1 MPLST
6 KQIVIYLGISI
17 LVMTAMALVFG
28 ARCPL
33 REGLSSSS
41 PSGSQTIPGQS
52 PTTLQKGELTI
63 GSGNAAMPSG
73 QATCQPGSTW
83 SSVQQECIASG
94 AGLDGGGST
103 ATALGKAL
111 YGGLGDQYGV
121 THASG
126 EGGGSGSTTMGLIGD
141 NGSGTVMAGGAST
154 LRGGGTGVCLSIT
167 PSLNKIGDWGAPV
180 GGEVANVQHAGDLSG
195 IDISGADISGVWGGG
210 LAEVPPLPF
219 RTPPAGT
226 SAQAYYGAWGTG
238 QGGTSGVDSYG
249 MPESGTGSVSG
260 GTGTSSSNPNN
271 PIDSQ
276 DATEPGVASVSGGG
290 QQAALWDSDR
300 TAGVGTVKQPAGGT
314 VQTATEGGV
323 GTLGGV
329 GPGGHV
335 NTGISIMPMTEKS
348 SAWQEAY
355 NVARDAYFKTL
366 TGCGTHHGFH
376 RCTVQADQYMTEHPP
391 AIAAPAPATAPATA
405 PGPAPATVPAAST
418 GGTQSSS

>member
-1 MPLST
+1 
-6 KQIVIYLGISI
+6 
-17 LVMTAMALVFG
+17 
-28 ARCPL
+28 
-33 REGLSSSS
+33 
-41 PSGSQTIPGQS
+41 
-52 PTTLQKGELTI
+52 
-63 GSGNAAMPSG
+63 
-73 QATCQPGSTW
+73 
-83 SSVQQECIASG
+83 
-94 AGLDGGGST
+94 
-103 ATALGKAL
+103 
-111 YGGLGDQYGV
+111 
-121 THASG
+121 
-126 EGGGSGSTTMGLIGD
+126 
-141 NGSGTVMAGGAST
+141 MAGGAST

-260 GTGTSSSNPNN
+260 GITGTSSSNPNN

-290 QQAALWDSDR
+290 QQAALWASDR

-314 VQTATEGGV
+314 VQTAAAGGV
-323 GTLGGV
+323 ATLGGV

-348 SAWQEAY
+348 SAWQDAY
-355 NVARDAYFKTL
+355 RAERRAYFKKL
-366 TGCGTHHGFH
+366 KGCGASREAFES
-376 RCTVQADQYMTEHPP
+376 CSAEADKHMKELL
-391 AIAAPAPATAPATA
+391 AAPATAAPATA
-405 PGPAPATVPAAST
+405 APATAAPATAAPA
-418 GGTQSSS
+418 GGPPSHS